1 MDGTDDTAG
10 DTAGND
16 TTQYD
21 ILVDE
26 IDEEKCWRLL
36 TRVGFG
42 RVGFV
47 SDGVVTILPVNAT
60 VSERRIVFRTAEGSC
75 LAAAGHGS
83 IVAFEADHTDRVAES
98 GWSILVRGTLWD
110 VTDRPET
117 AGWNELLVRPWVAPP
132 RNVWMVIEPSG
143 VTGRTVRRQR
153 NIQPPGPV

>member
-1 MDGTDDTAG
+1 MDGTHDTAG
-10 DTAGND
+10 DQRS
-16 TTQYD
+16 QYD
-21 ILVDE
+21 IFVDE
-26 IDEEKCWRLL
+26 LDEETCWRLL
-36 TRVGFG
+36 ARAGFG
-42 RVGFV
+42 RIGF
-47 SDGVVTILPVNAT
+47 SHDGVVTILPVNAT
-60 VSERRIVFRTAEGSC
+60 ISERRVVFRTAEGSS

-83 IVAFEADHTDRVAES
+83 VVAFEADHTDRVAES

-153 NIQPPGPV
+153 NIQPPGPI